1 MDTGCKMMFKQRN
14 IPELATM
21 YSVFSRVEETLI
33 HIVDKM
39 QPYIEEMGT
48 NIVTKKENLADPLE
62 FTS

>member
-39 QPYIEEMGT
+39 QPYIEE
-48 NIVTKKENLADPLE
+48 
-62 FTS
+62 